1 MAKTSR
7 ELQFSTQQM
16 IGVFLG
22 ILALGVFVFLL
33 GISIGKKQAL
43 LGAGA
48 GPTPG
53 VKTETAVPRTPLS
66 ADAGRSD
73 IQKELEAHTRVK
85 DAAPAKAS
93 PSPAPLENPTPTKPA
108 ENPAEKPATKAAVTV
123 PDKPAEKPKPAA
135 SKAAPAEITGG
146 WFVQVA
152 AAADRPAA
160 AAFAEKL
167 QKDGYP
173 TLLIEPT
180 AKDKKS
186 IYRVRVG
193 PFGTKNEAEA
203 SKNRLTEAMKKK
215 KSDYF
220 LVKG

>member
-1 MAKTSR
+1 MAKASR

-33 GISIGKKQAL
+33 GISIGKKQAQL
-43 LGAGA
+43 AAGT
-48 GPTPG
+48 GTPAETR
-53 VKTETAVPRTPLS
+53 TETAVPRTPLS

-73 IQKELEAHTRVK
+73 IQKELDAHARSN
-85 DAAPAKAS
+85 DAAPSKSS
-93 PSPAPLENPTPTKPA
+93 PSSSPLDKPVSTA
-108 ENPAEKPATKAAVTV
+108 PAEKPAEKPASKPAAVV
-123 PDKPAEKPKPAA
+123 PDKPADKPAPA
-135 SKAAPAEITGG
+135 KNAPAAVGGG

-152 AAADRPAA
+152 AVADRPSA

-167 QKDGYP
+167 LKDGYP
-173 TLLIEPT
+173 ALLIEPT
-180 AKDKKS
+180 TKDKKS
-186 IYRVRVG
+186 IFRVRVG
-193 PFGTKNEAEA
+193 PFATKNEAEE
-203 SKNRLTEAMKKK
+203 SKNKLSEALKKK